1 MKRLMTDQRGQQ
13 LVLVALLLPLL
24 IAVLGLVLDI
34 GVVLVRQRR
43 IQTAADAAATAAG
56 MVLYHQGRAT
66 AVDTALY
73 YAAQN
78 GYSNNNPAVSI
89 RIHQPPASGTYA
101 GNAQYIQ
108 IEIRE
113 QIRPVFAAVVWNGH
127 FTVRGMATAGYS
139 LKALGADLFALKDTA
154 CNGYVSLAMNGNQG
168 MIRAVNGVVQVNSPC
183 PNAVSVGNGNID
195 ARTTGAI
202 NIVGP
207 SYSSKP
213 NSIFVPPA
221 TLNAP
226 PIPDPLAG
234 LPVPGTAGCPPR
246 TGPVN
251 GVYLPGVY
259 AANFNPNF
267 NYPFD
272 GRSGECNSVFY
283 FQGSLSTN
291 SSTITIINGMFY
303 FHTGSL
309 ILGGDAKLHGTAPT
323 GGPYAGMLIFLGRN
337 NTGTVYLHGNPVANC
352 STAAAAVK
360 GIVYAPAGTI
370 VVQGTSDQCY
380 AGALLGWIIEQNGNA
395 TTTLVAYPGTL
406 PGTRVTY
413 ALVE

>member
-1 MKRLMTDQRGQQ
+1 MKRLMTDQKGQQ

-24 IAVLGLVLDI
+24 IAVLGLVLDV
-34 GVVLVRQRR
+34 GVVFVRQRR
-43 IQTAADAAATAAG
+43 VQSAADAAATAAG

-66 AVDTALY
+66 AISTALY

-89 RIHQPPASGTYA
+89 RIHQPPISGAYA

-108 IEIRE
+108 VEIRE
-113 QIRPVFAAVVWNGH
+113 QVTPVFAAVVWDGQ
-127 FTVRGMATAGYS
+127 FTVRGTATAGYS

-154 CNGYVSLAMNGNQG
+154 CNGYVSLALTGNEG
-168 MIRAVNGVVQVNSPC
+168 LIRAVDGVVQVNSPC

-195 ARTTGAI
+195 ARARGAI

-207 SYSSKP
+207 RYASRP
-213 NSIFVPPA
+213 NSILVPPPN
-221 TLNAP
+221 LNAP
-226 PIPDPLAG
+226 PVPDPLAG
-234 LPVPGTAGCPPR
+234 LPIPNTTGCPLR

-259 AANFNPNF
+259 PVGFNPNF
-267 NYPFD
+267 SYPFD

-283 FQGSLSTN
+283 FQGSLGTN
-291 SSTITIINGMFY
+291 SSTITIINGTFY
-303 FHTGSL
+303 LHSGSL
-309 ILGGDAKLHGTAPT
+309 TLGGNAKLHGTAPT
-323 GGPYAGMLIFLGRN
+323 SGPYAGMLIFLGRD

-352 STAAAAVK
+352 STEAATLK

-370 VVQGTSDQCY
+370 IVQGTSAQCY
-380 AGALLGWIIEQNGNA
+380 AGALLGWVIEQNGNA